1 MNLSK
6 NQIVMLVI
14 GGVALVASAALGY
27 LAFSA
32 YSAKS
37 EAAET
42 AQSSASAVQSL
53 YRAAIS
59 PDAAS
64 VAAVNKNRDALAGWT
79 EAALSTASAGDRSIS
94 TDVNEAAF
102 KQKLVDEARTLSGL
116 PGGVNGK
123 IMKDVSAFGF
133 PDFVTGDKLP
143 DKAMLPRLQRLW
155 GDVCIL
161 VKTLSD
167 CGIVEVVRIEP
178 GIVNQ
183 QAQATAEPK
192 DTKKS
197 KKRKKKDAEEE
208 KPVYT
213 EERYTIDFRARPAA
227 LVKVVNALATSERFV
242 VLEALDFT
250 REGDMIGKAL
260 GGDDKRGAVEQQQ
273 TTSRPRRRRRE
284 QVEFGADAT
293 TPDAAAE
300 TDKGVVN
307 DPAKEEPFLVRAT
320 IATYDFGSGAKA
332 SDAAPA
338 EAGESEEAA
347 EAGESAEKPA
357 AAEGVKEEKEGVE

>member
-6 NQIVMLVI
+6 NQIVMLAI
-14 GGVALVASAALGY
+14 GGVALVAAAALGY

-37 EAAET
+37 EAAE
-42 AQSSASAVQSL
+42 SAKSDSSAVQSL

-64 VAAVNKNRDALAGWT
+64 VAAINKNRDALAGWT
-79 EAALSTASAGDRSIS
+79 EAALSTASAGDRSIAS
-94 TDVNEAAF
+94 DVNEAAF

-116 PGGVNGK
+116 PGGVDGK

-133 PDFVTGDKLP
+133 PDLVTGDKLP

-167 CGIVEVVRIEP
+167 CGVIEVVRIEP
-178 GIVNQ
+178 AAAQ
-183 QAQATAEPK
+183 QPAQATAEPK

-213 EERYTIDFRARPAA
+213 EEKYAIDFRAKPAA
-227 LVKVVNALATSERFV
+227 LVKVANALATLERFTIV
-242 VLEALDFT
+242 ETFDFA

-260 GGDDKRGAVEQQQ
+260 GEGEKRGAGEQQP
-273 TTSRPRRRRRE
+273 TRSRRKRRE
-284 QVEFGADAT
+284 QAEFGADAAVQEAT
-293 TPDAAAE
+293 AE
-300 TDKGVVN
+300 TGKGVVS
-307 DPAKEEPFLVRAT
+307 DPAKEDPFLVRA
-320 IATYDFGSGAKA
+320 IVATYDFGSGAKT
-332 SDAAPA
+332 SDAA
-338 EAGESEEAA
+338 
-347 EAGESAEKPA
+347 SAESDESDEKPTEA
-357 AAEGVKEEKEGVE
+357 DGVKEEKEGVE

>member
-6 NQIVMLVI
+6 NQIVMLAI

-37 EAAET
+37 EAAE
-42 AQSSASAVQSL
+42 SAESDSSAVQSL
-53 YRAAIS
+53 YRAVIS
-59 PDAAS
+59 PDSAS
-64 VAAVNKNRDALAGWT
+64 VAAVNKNRDALSGWT
-79 EAALSTASAGDRSIS
+79 EAALSTAAVGDWLIA
-94 TDVNEAAF
+94 TNVNEAAF
-102 KQKLVDEARTLSGL
+102 KQKLVDEARTFSGL

-123 IMKDVSAFGF
+123 IMKEVSAFGF
-133 PDFVTGDKLP
+133 PDYVTGDKLP
-143 DKAMLPRLQRLW
+143 DKAMLPRLQRQW

-167 CGIVEVVRIEP
+167 CGVIEVVRIEP
-178 GIVNQ
+178 AEAKQ
-183 QAQATAEPK
+183 QAQAAPEPK

-213 EERYTIDFRARPAA
+213 EEKYVIDFRAKPAA

-242 VLEALDFT
+242 VLESLDFT

-260 GGDDKRGAVEQQQ
+260 GEGDKKGASEQQ
-273 TTSRPRRRRRE
+273 TVRPRRRRRE
-284 QVEFGADAT
+284 QAEFGADAA

-307 DPAKEEPFLVRAT
+307 DPAKEGPFLVRAT
-320 IATYDFGSGAKA
+320 IATYDFGSGEKA
-332 SDAAPA
+332 SEAASA
-338 EAGESEEAA
+338 EAGEQPAEAA
-347 EAGESAEKPA
+347 E
-357 AAEGVKEEKEGVE
+357 AEGVKEEKEGVE

>member
-6 NQIVMLVI
+6 NQIVMLAI
-14 GGVALVASAALGY
+14 GAFALVASAALGY

-42 AQSSASAVQSL
+42 AQSNTSAVQSL

-59 PDAAS
+59 PDPAS

-79 EAALSTASAGDRSIS
+79 EAALSTASAGDRSIA
-94 TDVNEAAF
+94 TNVNEAAF
-102 KQKLVDEARTLSGL
+102 KQKLVDEARTFSGL

-123 IMKDVSAFGF
+123 IMKEVSAFGF
-133 PDFVTGDKLP
+133 PDYVTGDKLP
-143 DKAMLPRLQRLW
+143 DKAMLPRLQRQW

-167 CGIVEVVRIEP
+167 CGVMEVVRIEP
-178 GIVNQ
+178 AETKPQ
-183 QAQATAEPK
+183 DQATAESK

-197 KKRKKKDAEEE
+197 KKRRKKDAEEE
-208 KPVYT
+208 KPAYT
-213 EERYTIDFRARPAA
+213 EEKYTIDFRARPAA
-227 LVKVVNALATSERFV
+227 LVKVVNALATSERFA
-242 VLEALDFT
+242 VLESLDFT

-260 GGDDKRGAVEQQQ
+260 GEGDKKGDGEQQA
-273 TTSRPRRRRRE
+273 SRPRRRRRE
-284 QVEFGADAT
+284 QAEFGADVAT
-293 TPDAAAE
+293 PNAAAE

-307 DPAKEEPFLVRAT
+307 DPAKEGPFLVRAT
-320 IATYDFGSGAKA
+320 IATYDFGSGEKA
-332 SDAAPA
+332 SEAASA
-338 EAGESEEAA
+338 EAGEQPAEAA
-347 EAGESAEKPA
+347 ET
-357 AAEGVKEEKEGVE
+357 EGVKEEKEGVE

>member
-6 NQIVMLVI
+6 NQIVMLAI
-14 GGVALVASAALGY
+14 GGVALVAAAALGY

-37 EAAET
+37 EAAQAAE
-42 AQSSASAVQSL
+42 SDSSAVQAL
-53 YRAAIS
+53 YRAEIS

-64 VAAVNKNRDALAGWT
+64 VAAINKNRDALAGWT
-79 EAALSTASAGDRSIS
+79 EAALSTASAGDRSIA

-116 PGGVNGK
+116 PGGVDGK
-123 IMKDVSAFGF
+123 IMKDVTAFGF

-155 GDVCIL
+155 GDVSIL

-167 CGIVEVVRIEP
+167 CGVVEVVRIEP
-178 GIVNQ
+178 GAANQ

-192 DTKKS
+192 DTKKA

-213 EERYTIDFRARPAA
+213 EEKYVIDFRAKPAA
-227 LVKVVNALATSERFV
+227 LVKVVNALATSERFA
-242 VLEALDFT
+242 VLEALDFA

-260 GGDDKRGAVEQQQ
+260 GEGDKKGAGEQQ
-273 TTSRPRRRRRE
+273 TSRPRRRRRE
-284 QVEFGADAT
+284 QAEFGADAT
-293 TPDAAAE
+293 APDAAAE
-300 TDKGVVN
+300 SDKGVVN

-338 EAGESEEAA
+338 EGGEAA
-347 EAGESAEKPA
+347 DAAAAGESAEKPA

>member
-6 NQIVMLVI
+6 NQIVMLAI

-42 AQSSASAVQSL
+42 AESSATAVRSL
-53 YRAAIS
+53 YRAEIS

-79 EAALSTASAGDRSIS
+79 EAALSTASAGDRSIA

-116 PGGVNGK
+116 PGGVDGK

-133 PDFVTGDKLP
+133 PDLVTGDKLP

-155 GDVCIL
+155 GDVCLI

-167 CGIVEVVRIEP
+167 CGVIEVVRIEP
-178 GIVNQ
+178 GAATQ
-183 QAQATAEPK
+183 QAQAAAEPR
-192 DTKKS
+192 DAKKS
-197 KKRKKKDAEEE
+197 KKRKGKNAEEE

-213 EERYTIDFRARPAA
+213 DERYVIDFRAKPAA
-227 LVKVVNALATSERFV
+227 LVKVVNALATSERFA
-242 VLEALDFT
+242 VLESLDFT

-260 GGDDKRGAVEQQQ
+260 GEGDKRGAGEQQAA
-273 TTSRPRRRRRE
+273 RPRRRRRGAE
-284 QVEFGADAT
+284 QAEFGADAT
-293 TPDAAAE
+293 TPDATAE

-320 IATYDFGSGAKA
+320 ITTYDFGLGAKA
-332 SDAAPA
+332 SNAAPA
-338 EAGESEEAA
+338 EAEDST
-347 EAGESAEKPA
+347 EKPA
-357 AAEGVKEEKEGVE
+357 EAEGAKEEKEGEE

>member
-6 NQIVMLVI
+6 NQIVMLAI
-14 GGVALVASAALGY
+14 GGVALVAAAALGY

-37 EAAET
+37 EAAE
-42 AQSSASAVQSL
+42 AAESDSSAVQAL

-64 VAAVNKNRDALAGWT
+64 VAAINKNRDALAGWT
-79 EAALSTASAGDRSIS
+79 EAALSTASAGDRSIA

-116 PGGVNGK
+116 PGGVGGK

-133 PDFVTGDKLP
+133 PDLVTGDKLP
-143 DKAMLPRLQRLW
+143 EKEQLPRLQRLW
-155 GDVCIL
+155 GDVCML

-167 CGIVEVVRIEP
+167 CGVIEVVRIEP
-178 GIVNQ
+178 AAAQ
-183 QAQATAEPK
+183 QPAQATAEPK

-213 EERYTIDFRARPAA
+213 EEKYAIDFRAKPAA
-227 LVKVVNALATSERFV
+227 LVKVANALATSERFV
-242 VLEALDFT
+242 VVESLDFA

-260 GGDDKRGAVEQQQ
+260 GEGEKRGVAEQQ
-273 TTSRPRRRRRE
+273 TSSRSRRKRRE
-284 QVEFGADAT
+284 QAEFGADAAAQE
-293 TPDAAAE
+293 AAAE
-300 TDKGVVN
+300 PSKGIVS
-307 DPAKEEPFLVRAT
+307 DPAKEDPFLVRA
-320 IATYDFGSGAKA
+320 IVATYDFGSGEKT
-332 SDAAPA
+332 SDAA
-338 EAGESEEAA
+338 SA

-357 AAEGVKEEKEGVE
+357 EAEGVKEEKEGAE